1 MLGLFK
7 KKERFMDILK
17 KFVPFGVITVLV
29 VVIILL
35 VLDLTGWSKLGN
47 VKPVDSQEDT
57 SPLTISVDEDGN
69 VSGRVTF
76 DSQVDLKKLRQS
88 LFGDVLDRLSEQ
100 QAPVQEE
107 PDNEP
112 EITEP
117 EPVEEVEEVDS
128 LPENPQQSSSDG
140 WRPRESQPAVQPRVV
155 PQPQQPR
162 LRQPPIQPRP
172 SQASPKRVVVYDRY
186 YQVYVPVRR

>member
-1 MLGLFK
+1 
-7 KKERFMDILK
+7 MDILK

-57 SPLTISVDEDGN
+57 SPLTITVDEDGK
-69 VSGRVTF
+69 VSGRMTF
-76 DSQVDLKKLRQS
+76 DSQVDLDKLRQS

-117 EPVEEVEEVDS
+117 EPVEEEVDP
-128 LPENPQQSSSDG
+128 LPEDPQQSNADG
-140 WRPRESQPAVQPRVV
+140 WKSRESQPSVQPRVV

-172 SQASPKRVVVYDRY
+172 SQASPSQVVIYDHY
-186 YQVYVPVRR
+186 YRAYVPVRR

>member
-1 MLGLFK
+1 
-7 KKERFMDILK
+7 MDILK

-57 SPLTISVDEDGN
+57 SPLTITVDKDGN

-76 DSQVDLKKLRQS
+76 DSQVDLKQLRQS

-107 PDNEP
+107 PDDEP

-117 EPVEEVEEVDS
+117 EPEVEEVDP
-128 LPENPQQSSSDG
+128 LPEGPQQPNADG
-140 WRPRESQPAVQPRVV
+140 WKLRESQPSVQPRDV
-155 PQPQQPR
+155 PQSQQPR
-162 LRQPPIQPRP
+162 LRQPPIQPRSSP
-172 SQASPKRVVVYDRY
+172 QASPSRVVIYDHY
-186 YQVYVPVRR
+186 YQAYVPVRR

>member
-1 MLGLFK
+1 MLGLLK
-7 KKERFMDILK
+7 KKERFMEILK
-17 KFVPFGVITVLV
+17 KFAPFGVIMVLV

-57 SPLTISVDEDGN
+57 SPLTITVDEDGK
-69 VSGRVTF
+69 VSGRMTF
-76 DSQVDLKKLRQS
+76 DSQVDLDQLRQS

-107 PDNEP
+107 PDDEP

-117 EPVEEVEEVDS
+117 EPEVEEVDP
-128 LPENPQQSSSDG
+128 LPEDPQQSNTDG
-140 WRPRESQPAVQPRVV
+140 WKLRESQPSVQPRDV

-172 SQASPKRVVVYDRY
+172 SQASPSQVVIYDHY
-186 YQVYVPVRR
+186 YRAYVPVRR

>member
-1 MLGLFK
+1 MLGLLK
-7 KKERFMDILK
+7 KKERFMEILK

-57 SPLTISVDEDGN
+57 SPLTITVDEDGK
-69 VSGRVTF
+69 VSGRMTF
-76 DSQVDLKKLRQS
+76 DSQVDLDKLRQS
-88 LFGDVLDRLSEQ
+88 LFGDVLGRLSEQ

-107 PDNEP
+107 PDDEP

-117 EPVEEVEEVDS
+117 EPEVEEVDP
-128 LPENPQQSSSDG
+128 LPEGPQQPNADG
-140 WRPRESQPAVQPRVV
+140 WKLREPQPSVQPRDV
-155 PQPQQPR
+155 PQSQQPR
-162 LRQPPIQPRP
+162 LRQPLIQPRP
-172 SQASPKRVVVYDRY
+172 SQASPSQVVIYDHY
-186 YQVYVPVRR
+186 YRAYVPVRR